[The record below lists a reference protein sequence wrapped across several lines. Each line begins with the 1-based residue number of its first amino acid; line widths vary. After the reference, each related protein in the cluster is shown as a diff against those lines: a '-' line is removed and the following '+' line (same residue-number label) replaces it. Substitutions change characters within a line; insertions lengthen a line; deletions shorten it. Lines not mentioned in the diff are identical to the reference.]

1 MDPLVEYLNALIYLA
16 IAAFIGVALLLIGY
30 LFGPKRPSPTK
41 LAAYESG
48 NEPMGYARRFPA
60 HFYAVGLLFILF
72 DVEVAFLWPYAVSA
86 KKLGLA
92 GYAAA
97 LFFVLALLAGLLYEW
112 KKGTMEMLP
121 KGRRDRG

>member
-1 MDPLVEYLNALIYLA
+1 MDPLIEYLNALVYLA
-16 IAAFIGVALLLIGY
+16 LAALIGGGLLLLGH
-30 LFGPKRPSPTK
+30 LLGPRRPSLPK

-48 NEPMGYARRFPA
+48 NEPIGYVRRFPA

-86 KKLGLA
+86 EKLGLA
-92 GYAAA
+92 GYAAM

-112 KKGTMEMLP
+112 KKGTMVMLP
-121 KGRRDRG
+121 QGRRDRG